1 MKRMLI
7 NATQAEEIRVAIVE
21 GQNLYDL
28 DVEVPDKG
36 HTKSNIY
43 KGRIT
48 RVEASLEAC
57 FVDYGAEKNG
67 FLPLKEIA
75 KEYFQPGTSPNKNST
90 RELLK
95 EGQEII
101 VQIDKEERGNKG
113 AALTSFVSLAGRYLV
128 LMPNSPRAG
137 GVSRR
142 IEGDERANLKE
153 QLDQLNVPDNMG
165 MIIRTAGMGRE
176 LEELQWDLDYLVKLW
191 RAISDAAKAKSGQF
205 LLYQESKLLI
215 RALRDYL
222 RNDITEVLI
231 DDAAMYEEAREFTA
245 QVMPGN
251 LRKLKHYTDSTPLFT
266 RFQIETQIES
276 AHSRTVRLPSGGSIV
291 VDKTEALTAIDI
303 NSARATKGGDIEETA
318 LNTNLEAAEEIGRQ
332 LRVRD
337 VGGLVVIDF
346 IDMESSS
353 HQRQVE
359 DRLKDALKLDRAR
372 IQLGKISR
380 FGLMEMSRQ
389 RMRPA
394 LSEAHEMSCPRCQ
407 GHGHIRGVESLALS
421 ILRLAEEQVMRAQT
435 AQVLVHVPADVAN
448 FLLNEKRNALINL
461 ETRHGVPLIV
471 LSNPN
476 MDTPDYQIERIKS
489 SEATDEPS
497 YKKVKQQQLISSDA
511 WVAATAAPQ
520 TPAVDKVLPA
530 TIVPAPKAPSPEI
543 ALPAQ
548 AEGLVARMMNWF
560 RRAKTPEPT
569 AESANEAPKRK
580 FDSKPQSGLAH
591 QRPKPAQ
598 AGGQGKR
605 EDRGDRKNEN
615 GDRKNE
621 NSDRKDRGDSKD
633 RNQAQQQQGRGE
645 KQGQQNRGQRGE
657 QNARPDASRTES
669 GRAEQKPANQRNDNG
684 RAEQQ
689 QQKRDERSGNAPS
702 SVTGAVAGAAAG
714 AAGAAVDEQKQ
725 ALPQA
730 GEKLSNRQE
739 RQKQFEARRDQQR
752 ADARERHER
761 RAAAAALAAETGAA
775 DNSDAQ
781 ARTAALDTSGRA
793 SAVALATNVSPVSE
807 APEAQ
812 ASAQPKQQT
821 LFPND
826 EAKSPRDSESERAQ
840 LATTASAS
848 DVNAVDDANDDA
860 ESTESTFEIG
870 PDGLPLERKR
880 KRRRRGGRGRRRG
893 REDGLTDVAGADDDS
908 EDDGADETTSDVV
921 SNGSAAANDESNT
934 LQDKSRNPG
943 LAKPEAIGK
952 NESAWDRQVRDEQAR
967 DQGEDDTAKN
977 VSAQA
982 PVEVVQT
989 SDTAEKVEPQARR
1002 ERRPRARPQPAM
1014 QPLPQPQ
1021 SLALAVAVAVDQL
1034 STMPSSLAATSGQ
1047 KRAVTPTVPAP
1058 EPAPKTVVAPVA
1070 AEHVAEPAAN
1080 DATVPVVRRPWMAEF
1095 PVNTKANSAPLS
1107 ADVEKPKQPVF
1118 APAALSTQSAE
1129 NAPGQQV
1136 PDASTATGAE
1146 P

>member
-153 QLDQLNVPDNMG
+153 QLDQLNVPDHMG

-205 LLYQESKLLI
+205 LIYQESKLLI

-251 LRKLKHYTDSTPLFT
+251 LRKLKHYTDATPLFT

-346 IDMESSS
+346 IDMESTG

-359 DRLKDALKLDRAR
+359 ERLKDALKLDRAR

-448 FLLNEKRNALINL
+448 FLLNEKRNALTNL

-497 YKKVKQQQLISSDA
+497 YKKVKQAQPISSEA
-511 WVAATAAPQ
+511 WVAASAAPQ
-520 TPAVDKVLPA
+520 IPAVDKVLPA
-530 TIVPAPKAPSPEI
+530 TVVPAPKAPAPEI

-548 AEGLVARMMNWF
+548 SEGLVARLMNWF
-560 RRAKTPEPT
+560 RRAKTPAAPV
-569 AESANEAPKRK
+569 ASSVNEAPQRK
-580 FDSKPQSGLAH
+580 FDAKPQSGLPH
-591 QRPKPAQ
+591 QRPKPAPAPGQ
-598 AGGQGKR
+598 AKR
-605 EDRGDRKNEN
+605 EDRGDRKN
-615 GDRKNE
+615 DHA
-621 NSDRKDRGDSKD
+621 DRKDR
-633 RNQAQQQQGRGE
+633 NQGQPQQGRGQPQQGQPQQ
-645 KQGQQNRGQRGE
+645 QGQQNRGQRPE
-657 QNARPDASRTES
+657 QNARPDNSRP
-669 GRAEQKPANQRNDNG
+669 EQKPANQRNENA
-684 RAEQQ
+684 RPEQ
-689 QQKRDERSGNAPS
+689 QQKRDERSNKVPHSETANNLP
-702 SVTGAVAGAAAG
+702 AAG
-714 AAGAAVDEQKQ
+714 TDGQKQ
-725 ALPQA
+725 AMPQA

-739 RQKQFEARRDQQR
+739 RQRQFEARRDQQR
-752 ADARERHER
+752 AEARERHER
-761 RAAAAALAAETGAA
+761 RAAAAAAAAAENGGGLNPDADAPSALLQNMTASAASEVASADAVVVQALAA
-775 DNSDAQ
+775 
-781 ARTAALDTSGRA
+781 
-793 SAVALATNVSPVSE
+793 
-807 APEAQ
+807 
-812 ASAQPKQQT
+812 PKQQT
-821 LFPND
+821 LFP
-826 EAKSPRDSESERAQ
+826 
-840 LATTASAS
+840 
-848 DVNAVDDANDDA
+848 VDDANFVPATVAPNESAVVTDVAA
-860 ESTESTFEIG
+860 ESAESAFELG
-870 PDGLPLERKR
+870 PDGLPSERKR

-893 REDGLTDVAGADDDS
+893 REDGSTDVAGADDESDD
-908 EDDGADETTSDVV
+908 EDGADEATSV
-921 SNGSAAANDESNT
+921 SASGSEDTSSHTLVPTAQVSSNDS
-934 LQDKSRNPG
+934 
-943 LAKPEAIGK
+943 AKPVNNGK
-952 NESAWDRQVRDEQAR
+952 NESAWDRQVRDEQER
-967 DQGEDDTAKN
+967 DQREDVRPDGDTETQGLPVAEVTPEMTEAVAK
-977 VSAQA
+977 AE
-982 PVEVVQT
+982 PVESEV
-989 SDTAEKVEPQARR
+989 RR
-1002 ERRPRARPQPAM
+1002 ERRPRPRPQPSM

-1034 STMPSSLAATSGQ
+1034 SAMPSSLAATSSQ
-1047 KRAVTPTVPAP
+1047 KRVVAPAAQIP
-1058 EPAPKTVVAPVA
+1058 EPAPKAAQAPEAASLAEPVA
-1070 AEHVAEPAAN
+1070 NEPVA
-1080 DATVPVVRRPWMAEF
+1080 PVVRRPWMAEF
-1095 PVNTKANSAPLS
+1095 PVNTKAQPAVVITP
-1107 ADVEKPKQPVF
+1107 VEKAKPSPAPTAATVEIEKAAVEPV
-1118 APAALSTQSAE
+1118 PEVSA
-1129 NAPGQQV
+1129 
-1136 PDASTATGAE
+1136 ATGAE

>member
-28 DVEVPDKG
+28 DVEVPEKG

-231 DDAAMYEEAREFTA
+231 DDAGMYEEAREFTA

-421 ILRLAEEQVMRAQT
+421 ILRLAEEQVMRPQT

-448 FLLNEKRNALINL
+448 FLLNEKRNALTNL

-511 WVAATAAPQ
+511 WVASTAAPQ

-530 TIVPAPKAPSPEI
+530 TIVPAPKAPAQEI
-543 ALPAQ
+543 ALPVQ

-560 RRAKTPEPT
+560 RRAKTPEPAQT
-569 AESANEAPKRK
+569 VNEVPKRK
-580 FDSKPQSGLAH
+580 FDAKPQSGLAH

-615 GDRKNE
+615 GDRK
-621 NSDRKDRGDSKD
+621 DRGDGKD
-633 RNQAQQQQGRGE
+633 RNQAQPQQARGE
-645 KQGQQNRGQRGE
+645 KQNQQNRGQRGE
-657 QNARPDASRTES
+657 QNARADNNR
-669 GRAEQKPANQRNDNG
+669 GEQKQANQRNENS
-684 RAEQQ
+684 RPEQQQQQQ
-689 QQKRDERSGNAPS
+689 QQKRDERSSNAQT
-702 SVTGAVAGAAAG
+702 VAAAVEEG
-714 AAGAAVDEQKQ
+714 QKQ
-725 ALPQA
+725 ALPQT

-752 ADARERHER
+752 AQARERHER
-761 RAAAAALAAETGAA
+761 RAAAAALLTESGVDSNA
-775 DNSDAQ
+775 DAQ
-781 ARTAALDTSGRA
+781 AVVSTPESASEPVIAVSADLAATGADQ
-793 SAVALATNVSPVSE
+793 

-812 ASAQPKQQT
+812 GFTQPKQQT
-821 LFPND
+821 LFPVD
-826 EAKSPRDSESERAQ
+826 DVKPSRGHEPAKET
-840 LATTASAS
+840 LANADISGASA
-848 DVNAVDDANDDA
+848 ADDANDDA
-860 ESTESTFEIG
+860 ENAESSFEIG

-893 REDGLTDVAGADDDS
+893 REDGLADVAGADDDS
-908 EDDGADETTSDVV
+908 EDDGAEESASDT
-921 SNGSAAANDESNT
+921 SNGSAVASDESNAPPEK
-934 LQDKSRNPG
+934 LRNSGP
-943 LAKPEAIGK
+943 AKPEATGK

-967 DQGEDDTAKN
+967 DQDEDDSAK
-977 VSAQA
+977 ATTPQA
-982 PVEVVQT
+982 TTPQAHIDVVQA
-989 SDTAEKVEPQARR
+989 SEAGVKAEPEARR
-1002 ERRPRARPQPAM
+1002 ERRPRARPQPVM
-1014 QPLPQPQ
+1014 QPLLQPQ

-1034 STMPSSLAATSGQ
+1034 SAMPSSLAATSGQ
-1047 KRAVTPTVPAP
+1047 KRAVSSAVPAP
-1058 EPAPKTVVAPVA
+1058 SPKAAPVSGP
-1070 AEHVAEPAAN
+1070 AETVAEPALNESA
-1080 DATVPVVRRPWMAEF
+1080 APVVRRPWMAEF
-1095 PVNTKANSAPLS
+1095 PVNTKAHSAPLS
-1107 ADVEKPKQPVF
+1107 ADVEKPKQPAV
-1118 APAALSTQSAE
+1118 APEVLPTQSVE
-1129 NAPGQQV
+1129 NAPEPKERDV
-1136 PDASTATGAE
+1136 SAATGAE

>member
-36 HTKSNIY
+36 QTKSNIY

-153 QLDQLNVPDNMG
+153 QLDQLNVPDHMG

-191 RAISDAAKAKSGQF
+191 RAISEAAKAKPGQF
-205 LLYQESKLLI
+205 LIYQESKLLI

-231 DDAAMYEEAREFTA
+231 DDAAMYQEACDFTA

-251 LRKLKHYTDSTPLFT
+251 LRKLKHYTDATPLFT
-266 RFQIETQIES
+266 KFQIETQIES

-346 IDMESSS
+346 IDMESSH

-394 LSEAHEMSCPRCQ
+394 LSEAHEMTCPRCQ

-421 ILRLAEEQVMRAQT
+421 ILRLAEEQVMRSQT

-448 FLLNEKRNALINL
+448 FLLNEKRNALTNL

-476 MDTPDYQIERIKS
+476 MDTPDFQIERIKT

-497 YKKVKQQQLISSDA
+497 YKKVKQPQVIATDA
-511 WVAATAAPQ
+511 WVSATAAAQ

-530 TIVPAPKAPSPEI
+530 TVVPAPKAPAPEI

-548 AEGLVARMMNWF
+548 AEGLVARMMSWF
-560 RRAKTPEPT
+560 RRAKHPQAPVAANT
-569 AESANEAPKRK
+569 AEVPQRK
-580 FDSKPQSGLAH
+580 FEAKPQSGLAH

-598 AGGQGKR
+598 GQAPGQTGQGKR
-605 EDRGDRKNEN
+605 EDRGERKNDH
-615 GDRKNE
+615 GDH
-621 NSDRKDRGDSKD
+621 KD
-633 RNQAQQQQGRGE
+633 RNQGQSQQRGQQPQPPQQG
-645 KQGQQNRGQRGE
+645 QHQAQQNRGQRPE
-657 QNARPDASRTES
+657 QNVRPEHNRADANRPEQKQTNQRHDNARP
-669 GRAEQKPANQRNDNG
+669 
-684 RAEQQ
+684 EQQ
-689 QQKRDERSGNAPS
+689 QQKRDERSHRAAPLADPTS
-702 SVTGAVAGAAAG
+702 NLATAANVASDG
-714 AAGAAVDEQKQ
+714 QKQ

-752 ADARERHER
+752 AEARERHER
-761 RAAAAALAAETGAA
+761 RAAAAAAAAESGEVLS
-775 DNSDAQ
+775 SDAELP
-781 ARTAALDTSGRA
+781 AATVLQSGPAA
-793 SAVALATNVSPVSE
+793 SATLAPNLTSE
-807 APEAQ
+807 AIELTANTEAVEVP
-812 ASAQPKQQT
+812 AFVPPKQQT
-821 LFPND
+821 LFPVDD
-826 EAKSPRDSESERAQ
+826 ESARSGNAGDAAVSSDAKTE
-840 LATTASAS
+840 
-848 DVNAVDDANDDA
+848 DDANEA
-860 ESTESTFEIG
+860 EAGSGVVEIG
-870 PDGLPLERKR
+870 ADGLPLERKR

-893 REDGLTDVAGADDDS
+893 REDASTDAGADDDS
-908 EDDGADETTSDVV
+908 DDEESDETTLANAGEPVASNQEVDAPEQKTRNLVASKSDV
-921 SNGSAAANDESNT
+921 STN
-934 LQDKSRNPG
+934 SR
-943 LAKPEAIGK
+943 
-952 NESAWDRQVRDEQAR
+952 NESAWNRQVRDEQER
-967 DQGEDDTAKN
+967 DQRDERDEAQPVSDAEPRVVEAPEAAK
-977 VSAQA
+977 
-982 PVEVVQT
+982 VQSEAKT
-989 SDTAEKVEPQARR
+989 EPEARR
-1002 ERRPRARPQPAM
+1002 ERRPRLRPQPIM

-1034 STMPSSLAATSGQ
+1034 SAMPSSLAATSGQ
-1047 KRAVTPTVPAP
+1047 KRAVASAAQAP
-1058 EPAPKTVVAPVA
+1058 EATNETVAPI
-1070 AEHVAEPAAN
+1070 
-1080 DATVPVVRRPWMAEF
+1080 VRKPWMAEF
-1095 PVNTKANSAPLS
+1095 PVNTA
-1107 ADVEKPKQPVF
+1107 Q
-1118 APAALSTQSAE
+1118 PAAISPLENPDLPTVATVSTVQASTPELE
-1129 NAPGQQV
+1129 NAVVAPV
-1136 PDASTATGAE
+1136 TDISTAVSTATGAE

>member
-153 QLDQLNVPDNMG
+153 QLDQLNVPDHMG

-191 RAISDAAKAKSGQF
+191 RAISDAAKAKPGQF
-205 LLYQESKLLI
+205 LIYQESKLLI

-251 LRKLKHYTDSTPLFT
+251 LRKLKHYTDATPLFT

-346 IDMESSS
+346 IDMESTS

-359 DRLKDALKLDRAR
+359 ERLKEALKLDRAR

-448 FLLNEKRNALINL
+448 FLLNEKRNALTNL

-497 YKKVKQQQLISSDA
+497 YKKVKQQQPISSEA

-520 TPAVDKVLPA
+520 MPAVDKVLPA
-530 TIVPAPKAPSPEI
+530 TVVPAPKAPAPEI

-548 AEGLVARMMNWF
+548 AEGLVARMVSWF
-560 RRAKTPEPT
+560 RRAKQP
-569 AESANEAPKRK
+569 ASASVSPHTSEVSQRKLEAQ
-580 FDSKPQSGLAH
+580 PQSGLPH

-598 AGGQGKR
+598 ASGQNDRK
-605 EDRGDRKNEN
+605 DRGDRKNEQ
-615 GDRKNE
+615 
-621 NSDRKDRGDSKD
+621 SDRKDRGDAKE
-633 RNQAQQQQGRGE
+633 RNQSQDRSQGQGQQARGQQP
-645 KQGQQNRGQRGE
+645 QQAQQNRGQRPE
-657 QNARPDASRTES
+657 ANARPENNRP
-669 GRAEQKPANQRNDNG
+669 EQ
-684 RAEQQ
+684 
-689 QQKRDERSGNAPS
+689 
-702 SVTGAVAGAAAG
+702 
-714 AAGAAVDEQKQ
+714 QKQ
-725 ALPQA
+725 ANPRNEILRTDQQRPTNGSVASAPALDPQKQVSNPA
-730 GEKLSNRQE
+730 QNLTQNQNGEKLSNRQE

-752 ADARERHER
+752 AEARERHER
-761 RAAAAALAAETGAA
+761 RAAAAAENGVPLS
-775 DNSDAQ
+775 SDAEP
-781 ARTAALDTSGRA
+781 A
-793 SAVALATNVSPVSE
+793 SALLLQNTSQLQTGSEGAVASAL
-807 APEAQ
+807 EAQ
-812 ASAQPKQQT
+812 AFGAPKQQT
-821 LFPND
+821 LFPVEDVEGSQEPSALHDTPDTN
-826 EAKSPRDSESERAQ
+826 EAFENAG
-840 LATTASAS
+840 SA
-848 DVNAVDDANDDA
+848 
-860 ESTESTFEIG
+860 FEMG

-893 REDGLTDVAGADDDS
+893 REDELTDAAEDESDD
-908 EDDGADETTSDVV
+908 EDGADEMSAVSESTVLTDTSEEQAKSPSRVKPQTPV
-921 SNGSAAANDESNT
+921 RPGSNG
-934 LQDKSRNPG
+934 R
-943 LAKPEAIGK
+943 
-952 NESAWDRQVRDEQAR
+952 NESAWDRQVREEQQR
-967 DQGEDDTAKN
+967 DQRQA
-977 VSAQA
+977 VSPEGGTEKQVSPEGGTDKQVSPEAPINLGQAQEA
-982 PVEVVQT
+982 V
-989 SDTAEKVEPQARR
+989 AKVEPEARR
-1002 ERRPRARPQPAM
+1002 ERRPRARPQPTL

-1034 STMPSSLAATSGQ
+1034 SAMPSSLAATSSQ
-1047 KRAVTPTVPAP
+1047 KRVATPAARITESMQNKQQTSNAAPNVT
-1058 EPAPKTVVAPVA
+1058 EPVVEEAAPVA
-1070 AEHVAEPAAN
+1070 Q
-1080 DATVPVVRRPWMAEF
+1080 RPWMAEF
-1095 PVNTKANSAPLS
+1095 PVSTKSHPVSVSAQ
-1107 ADVEKPKQPVF
+1107 VEKVNVAVAASVEKAEVAAAF
-1118 APAALSTQSAE
+1118 DGPA
-1129 NAPGQQV
+1129 
-1136 PDASTATGAE
+1136 ATGAE

>member
-153 QLDQLNVPDNMG
+153 QLDQLNVPDHMG

-205 LLYQESKLLI
+205 LIYQESKLLI

-251 LRKLKHYTDSTPLFT
+251 LRKLKHYTDATPLFT

-318 LNTNLEAAEEIGRQ
+318 FNTNLEAAEEIGRQ

-346 IDMESSS
+346 IDMESTS

-359 DRLKDALKLDRAR
+359 ERLKDALKLDRAR

-421 ILRLAEEQVMRAQT
+421 ILRLAEEQVMRPQT

-448 FLLNEKRNALINL
+448 FLLNEKRNALTNL

-497 YKKVKQQQLISSDA
+497 YKKVKQLQQISSEA
-511 WVAATAAPQ
+511 WVASTSAPQ

-530 TIVPAPKAPSPEI
+530 TVVPAPKAPAPEI

-548 AEGLVARMMNWF
+548 AEGLVARMMSWF
-560 RRAKTPEPT
+560 RRAKSAT
-569 AESANEAPKRK
+569 APVASAANEAPQRK
-580 FDSKPQSGLAH
+580 FDAKPPSGLAH

-598 AGGQGKR
+598 AAGHNDRK
-605 EDRGDRKNEN
+605 DRGDRKNEH
-615 GDRKNE
+615 GDRKE
-621 NSDRKDRGDSKD
+621 RGEGKD
-633 RNQAQQQQGRGE
+633 RNQGQTQQGRGQPPQQAQPQQ
-645 KQGQQNRGQRGE
+645 QGQQNRGQRAE
-657 QNARPDASRTES
+657 PNARPENARPENNRPES
-669 GRAEQKPANQRNDNG
+669 NRPEQQKQNNLRNENAQQRPAHPQAGAAPVLEAQKPANQGQN
-684 RAEQQ
+684 
-689 QQKRDERSGNAPS
+689 
-702 SVTGAVAGAAAG
+702 
-714 AAGAAVDEQKQ
+714 
-725 ALPQA
+725 QA

-752 ADARERHER
+752 AEARERHER
-761 RAAAAALAAETGAA
+761 RAAAAALAAENGVPLNPDAESALATTLQNAA
-775 DNSDAQ
+775 PAVAVEVGSVDAFEAQVFAAPKQQALFPVDEVNAHAPSASDNSDDAD
-781 ARTAALDTSGRA
+781 DTME
-793 SAVALATNVSPVSE
+793 N
-807 APEAQ
+807 
-812 ASAQPKQQT
+812 
-821 LFPND
+821 
-826 EAKSPRDSESERAQ
+826 
-840 LATTASAS
+840 
-848 DVNAVDDANDDA
+848 
-860 ESTESTFEIG
+860 TESTFEIG

-893 REDGLTDVAGADDDS
+893 REDGTPDAAGAGDDS
-908 EDDGADETTSDVV
+908 DDEDGADEITSTNPKSSSQAD
-921 SNGSAAANDESNT
+921 GLEAPTAGIES
-934 LQDKSRNPG
+934 
-943 LAKPEAIGK
+943 AKPVANGK

-967 DQGEDDTAKN
+967 DQREEVSQGDTEKQ
-977 VSAQA
+977 VSPQGDTEKQVSPHGDTEKQVATQM
-982 PVEVVQT
+982 QT
-989 SDTAEKVEPQARR
+989 SVSVELASEAAENVAKAEPDARR
-1002 ERRPRARPQPAM
+1002 ERRPRTRPQPSM

-1034 STMPSSLAATSGQ
+1034 SAMPSSLAATSSQ
-1047 KRAVTPTVPAP
+1047 KR
-1058 EPAPKTVVAPVA
+1058 VVAPA
-1070 AEHVAEPAAN
+1070 AQVPEPSHPAPQASDAAAKSVELVIN
-1080 DATVPVVRRPWMAEF
+1080 EAAAPTVRRPWMAEF
-1095 PVNTKANSAPLS
+1095 PVNKAQAVPQSSP
-1107 ADVEKPKQPVF
+1107 VEKAIPSSTSVPIPEVAAAAVEQVSV
-1118 APAALSTQSAE
+1118 APAAT
-1129 NAPGQQV
+1129 
-1136 PDASTATGAE
+1136 DAE

>member
-28 DVEVPDKG
+28 DVEVPEKG

-191 RAISDAAKAKSGQF
+191 RAISDAAKAKTGQF

-231 DDAAMYEEAREFTA
+231 DDAGMYEEAREFTA

-421 ILRLAEEQVMRAQT
+421 ILRLAEEQVMRPQT

-448 FLLNEKRNALINL
+448 FLLNEKRNALTNL

-497 YKKVKQQQLISSDA
+497 YKKVKQPQLISSDA
-511 WVAATAAPQ
+511 WVASTAAAQ
-520 TPAVDKVLPA
+520 IPAVDKVLPA
-530 TIVPAPKAPSPEI
+530 TIVPAPKAPAAEI

-560 RRAKTPEPT
+560 RRAKTPEP
-569 AESANEAPKRK
+569 AETVNEAPKRK
-580 FDSKPQSGLAH
+580 FDAKPQSGLAH

-615 GDRKNE
+615 GDRK
-621 NSDRKDRGDSKD
+621 DRGDGKD
-633 RNQAQQQQGRGE
+633 RNQAQPQQARGE
-645 KQGQQNRGQRGE
+645 KQNQQNQQNRGQRGE
-657 QNARPDASRTES
+657 QNARPDNN
-669 GRAEQKPANQRNDNG
+669 RAEQKQANQRNDNA

-689 QQKRDERSGNAPS
+689 QQKRDERPS
-702 SVTGAVAGAAAG
+702 NVPAVA
-714 AAGAAVDEQKQ
+714 AAVEEGQKQ
-725 ALPQA
+725 ALPQT

-752 ADARERHER
+752 AEARERHER
-761 RAAAAALAAETGAA
+761 RAAAAALLAESGVDSSVDAQVVTSTPERSSESVIAVSADLAATGA
-775 DNSDAQ
+775 DQ
-781 ARTAALDTSGRA
+781 
-793 SAVALATNVSPVSE
+793 

-812 ASAQPKQQT
+812 GFTQPKQQT
-821 LFPND
+821 LFPVD
-826 EAKSPRDSESERAQ
+826 EAKSSRGPEPAKVMV
-840 LATTASAS
+840 ASADAS
-848 DVNAVDDANDDA
+848 DASAADDANDDSENA
-860 ESTESTFEIG
+860 ESSFEIG

-893 REDGLTDVAGADDDS
+893 REDGLTDVAGADDDL
-908 EDDGADETTSDVV
+908 EDDGADEATADT
-921 SNGSAAANDESNT
+921 SNGAAVASDENHAP
-934 LQDKSRNPG
+934 QEKSRNPV
-943 LAKPEAIGK
+943 LAKPEATGK

-967 DQGEDDTAKN
+967 DQGEDETVKN
-977 VSAQA
+977 VSSEASLD
-982 PVEVVQT
+982 VVQT
-989 SDTAEKVEPQARR
+989 QEATAKAEPEARR
-1002 ERRPRARPQPAM
+1002 ERRPRARPQPVM

-1034 STMPSSLAATSGQ
+1034 SAMPSSLAATSGQ
-1047 KRAVTPTVPAP
+1047 KRAVSPAVPAP
-1058 EPAPKTVVAPVA
+1058 APAPKVAPVSVS
-1070 AEHVAEPAAN
+1070 AETVAEPAVNEA
-1080 DATVPVVRRPWMAEF
+1080 AAPVVRRPWMAEF
-1095 PVNTKANSAPLS
+1095 PVNTKAHSAPLS
-1107 ADVEKPKQPVF
+1107 ADVEKPLQPAG
-1118 APAALSTQSAE
+1118 APEALPTQSVE
-1129 NAPGQQV
+1129 NAPEQKERDV
-1136 PDASTATGAE
+1136 SAATGAE

>member
-153 QLDQLNVPDNMG
+153 QLDQLKVPDHMG

-191 RAISDAAKAKSGQF
+191 GAISDAAKARSGQF
-205 LLYQESKLLI
+205 LIYQESKLLI

-222 RNDITEVLI
+222 RNDIAEVLI

-251 LRKLKHYTDSTPLFT
+251 LRKLKHYTDATPLFT

-318 LNTNLEAAEEIGRQ
+318 FNTNLEAAEEIGRQ

-346 IDMESSS
+346 IDMESTS

-359 DRLKDALKLDRAR
+359 ERLKDALKLDRAR

-448 FLLNEKRNALINL
+448 FLLNEKRNALTNL

-497 YKKVKQQQLISSDA
+497 YKKVKQPQLISSEA

-520 TPAVDKVLPA
+520 TPAVDKVIPA
-530 TIVPAPKAPSPEI
+530 TVVPAPKAPAPEI
-543 ALPAQ
+543 TLPAQ
-548 AEGLVARMMNWF
+548 AEGLVARMMSWF
-560 RRAKTPEPT
+560 RRAKQP
-569 AESANEAPKRK
+569 ASAPVSANTNEAPQRK
-580 FDSKPQSGLAH
+580 FDAKPQSGLAH
-591 QRPKPAQ
+591 QRPKPAHV
-598 AGGQGKR
+598 AGQNDRK
-605 EDRGDRKNEN
+605 DRGDRKNEH
-615 GDRKNE
+615 G
-621 NSDRKDRGDSKD
+621 DRKDRGEGKD
-633 RNQAQQQQGRGE
+633 RGQSQAQQQGKGQQGQQPQ
-645 KQGQQNRGQRGE
+645 QGQQNRGQRVE
-657 QNARPDASRTES
+657 QNARPDNNRTEQ
-669 GRAEQKPANQRNDNG
+669 QKQVNPRNDN
-684 RAEQQ
+684 QQ
-689 QQKRDERSGNAPS
+689 RPANAP
-702 SVTGAVAGAAAG
+702 AVATATLDG
-714 AAGAAVDEQKQ
+714 QKQ
-725 ALPQA
+725 APNQSQNQA
-730 GEKLSNRQE
+730 QNQPGEKLSNRQE

-752 ADARERHER
+752 ADARERHEK
-761 RAAAAALAAETGAA
+761 RAAAAALAAENGDSVNADAKAVVATALPNATAIATGVDVAA
-775 DNSDAQ
+775 IDA
-781 ARTAALDTSGRA
+781 
-793 SAVALATNVSPVSE
+793 V
-807 APEAQ
+807 EAQ
-812 ASAQPKQQT
+812 AFAAPKQQT
-821 LFPND
+821 LFP
-826 EAKSPRDSESERAQ
+826 
-840 LATTASAS
+840 
-848 DVNAVDDANDDA
+848 VDDAQTAQDSIDSADDSEASDSA
-860 ESTESTFEIG
+860 ESAFEMG

-893 REDGLTDVAGADDDS
+893 REDGSTEAAGTDDDAD
-908 EDDGADETTSDVV
+908 EEDGADEVTSV
-921 SNGSAAANDESNT
+921 SANSPRQMNLSDAPTASDEA
-934 LQDKSRNPG
+934 
-943 LAKPEAIGK
+943 AKPVATGK
-952 NESAWDRQVRDEQAR
+952 SESAWDRQVRDEQAR
-967 DQGEDDTAKN
+967 DQQDDVTTEKQVEPE
-977 VSAQA
+977 VSVEVAQQA
-982 PVEVVQT
+982 PEIV
-989 SDTAEKVEPQARR
+989 TAEPEARR
-1002 ERRPRARPQPAM
+1002 ERRPRARPQPVM

-1034 STMPSSLAATSGQ
+1034 STMPSSLAATSSQ
-1047 KRAVTPTVPAP
+1047 SRVAPAAPVPEA
-1058 EPAPKTVVAPVA
+1058 APKAPDVGPSVTEPVAKEVVAPVA
-1070 AEHVAEPAAN
+1070 
-1080 DATVPVVRRPWMAEF
+1080 RRPWMAEF
-1095 PVNTKANSAPLS
+1095 PVNTNA
-1107 ADVEKPKQPVF
+1107 QPTPQSGQGASVS
-1118 APAALSTQSAE
+1118 PAT
-1129 NAPGQQV
+1129 
-1136 PDASTATGAE
+1136 DAE

>member
-28 DVEVPDKG
+28 DVEVPEKG
-36 HTKSNIY
+36 QTKSNIY

-153 QLDQLNVPDNMG
+153 QLDQLNVPDHMG
-165 MIIRTAGMGRE
+165 IIIRTAGMGRE

-191 RAISDAAKAKSGQF
+191 RAISDAAKAKPGQF
-205 LLYQESKLLI
+205 LIYQESKLLI

-231 DDAAMYEEAREFTA
+231 DDAAMYQEACDFTA

-251 LRKLKHYTDSTPLFT
+251 LRKLKHYTDATPLFT

-346 IDMESSS
+346 IDMESSN

-448 FLLNEKRNALINL
+448 FLLNEKRNALTNL

-476 MDTPDYQIERIKS
+476 MDTPDYQIERIKT

-497 YKKVKQQQLISSDA
+497 YKKVKQPQQIATDA
-511 WVAATAAPQ
+511 WVSATAVRE

-530 TIVPAPKAPSPEI
+530 TVVPAPKAPAPEI

-548 AEGLVARMMNWF
+548 AEGLVARMMSWF
-560 RRAKTPEPT
+560 KRAKNP
-569 AESANEAPKRK
+569 SAPVAVVNEVPQRK
-580 FDSKPQSGLAH
+580 VDAKPQSGLAH

-598 AGGQGKR
+598 AQAPGQAGQAGQGKR
-605 EDRGDRKNEN
+605 EDRGDRKNEH
-615 GDRKNE
+615 GDRGN
-621 NSDRKDRGDSKD
+621 RGDGKD
-633 RNQAQQQQGRGE
+633 RNQGQPQQGRGQQPQ
-645 KQGQQNRGQRGE
+645 QGQNQAQQNRGQRPE
-657 QNARPDASRTES
+657 QNVRTEHNRPEQNRPEHKQTNPRHDNARPD
-669 GRAEQKPANQRNDNG
+669 QQP
-684 RAEQQ
+684 Q
-689 QQKRDERSGNAPS
+689 QQKRDERPNAAS
-702 SVTGAVAGAAAG
+702 NLAIAANVASDG
-714 AAGAAVDEQKQ
+714 QKP

-752 ADARERHER
+752 AEARERHER
-761 RAAAAALAAETGAA
+761 RAAAVAAAAENGEILS
-775 DNSDAQ
+775 SDAELPP
-781 ARTAALDTSGRA
+781 ATVLESGPAA
-793 SAVALATNVSPVSE
+793 SAAPNLTSQATELTANGEAVEVSAFVP
-807 APEAQ
+807 PR
-812 ASAQPKQQT
+812 QQT
-821 LFPND
+821 LFPVD
-826 EAKSPRDSESERAQ
+826 DQ
-840 LATTASAS
+840 SAS
-848 DVNAVDDANDDA
+848 SGNADQAGVSSDAKTQDDANEA
-860 ESTESTFEIG
+860 ETADSGDVEIG
-870 PDGLPLERKR
+870 ADGLPLERKR

-893 REDGLTDVAGADDDS
+893 REDASTDAGAEDDS
-908 EDDGADETTSDVV
+908 DDEESDETPLANTGYLAA
-921 SNGSAAANDESNT
+921 SNQEVDAPEE
-934 LQDKSRNPG
+934 KSRN
-943 LAKPEAIGK
+943 LVASKSDASSNSK
-952 NESAWDRQVRDEQAR
+952 NESAWDRQVRDEQKR
-967 DQGEDDTAKN
+967 DQRDERDEAQLVSDAQPRVEAPEPAK
-977 VSAQA
+977 VQA
-982 PVEVVQT
+982 PT
-989 SDTAEKVEPQARR
+989 KPEPEARR
-1002 ERRPRARPQPAM
+1002 ERRPRLRPQPIM

-1034 STMPSSLAATSGQ
+1034 SAMPASLAATSGQ
-1047 KRAVTPTVPAP
+1047 KR
-1058 EPAPKTVVAPVA
+1058 VA
-1070 AEHVAEPAAN
+1070 APAAQTPEPAAN
-1080 DATVPVVRRPWMAEF
+1080 ETVTPIVRRPWMAEF
-1095 PVNTKANSAPLS
+1095 PVNAAPP
-1107 ADVEKPKQPVF
+1107 VEKPELPMISTISTVQASTPEVENTVAEPVT
-1118 APAALSTQSAE
+1118 AISSA
-1129 NAPGQQV
+1129 V
-1136 PDASTATGAE
+1136 STATGAE